1 MTEDLRGPRTARPRA
16 RPLSPDERRERILS
30 ATVPLLYDHGRGVT
44 SRLIAEAAGIAEGTI
59 FRVFATKE
67 ELVDAA
73 VARAFEPGD
82 LVARLEEID
91 PDLPL
96 EDRLVRMVSILQQRF
111 RATTG
116 LLHKMGLVGPPDHLH
131 DSPAAE
137 AWRTRLEGLLVGV
150 VGEDGTQLAVP
161 PEELVRL
168 LRLLTFAG
176 SHHKIADG
184 RLLSPEQIVHVV
196 LHGTLLHGT
205 RKD

>member
-16 RPLSPDERRERILS
+16 RPLSPEERREKILA
-30 ATVPLLYDHGRGVT
+30 ATVPLLYDHGRAVT
-44 SRLIAEAAGIAEGTI
+44 SRQIAEAAGIAEGTV
-59 FRVFATKE
+59 FRVFATKD

-73 VARAFEPGD
+73 VMRAFEPSN
-82 LVARLEEID
+82 LIARLEEID
-91 PDLPL
+91 GHLPL
-96 EDRLVRMVSILQQRF
+96 EERLVRMVSVLQQRF

-131 DSPAAE
+131 DSPE
-137 AWRTRLEGLLVGV
+137 ADSWRRRLDELLVAV
-150 VGEDGTQLAVP
+150 VGADAARLACP

-184 RLLSPEQIVHVV
+184 RLLTPEQIVHTV
-196 LHGTLLHGT
+196 LHGTL

>member
-131 DSPAAE
+131 DSPSAE

-150 VGEDGTQLAVP
+150 VGEDGAQLAVP

>member
-1 MTEDLRGPRTARPRA
+1 MTTEDLRGPRTARPRA
-16 RPLSPDERRERILS
+16 RPLSPEERREKILD
-30 ATVPLLYDHGRGVT
+30 ATVPLLYDHGRAVT

-59 FRVFATKE
+59 FRVFATKD

-73 VARAFEPGD
+73 LVRAFAPGN
-82 LVARLEEID
+82 LVARIEEID

-96 EDRLVRMVSILQQRF
+96 EDRLVLMVSILQQRF

-131 DSPAAE
+131 DSEAADT
-137 AWRTRLEGLLVGV
+137 WRARLEGLLIGV
-150 VGEDGTQLAVP
+150 VEPDADRLAVP
-161 PEELVRL
+161 PEELVRV

-184 RLLSPEQIVHVV
+184 RLLTPEQIVSVV
-196 LHGTLLHGT
+196 LHGTL
-205 RKD
+205 RRD